1 MHIFFIIPNGI
12 TTCVTCCPN
21 KSKGP
26 PPPAPPPAPP
36 CLGELLMRCLDLLPL
51 ARLDADSLTPH
62 PHSLRPLQGKCHQLV
77 RLEIEKARNL
87 WGTRSWPR
95 PRLPHAPLMGGQPR
109 VPGTWLIL
117 SPAVFKCR
125 LNCGSSSMRRRY
137 NLLRLSNQ
145 SQIAPE
151 EVAQEKG
158 PMNWQLPCKCSTM
171 AEQNGNY
178 NMYRLQIW
186 CIYYKNLK

>member
-1 MHIFFIIPNGI
+1 MGSLNWRYAYAPSDPSARLLGCCATLATTKCCSPCLSDDHLHIFFIIPSGI

-51 ARLDADSLTPH
+51 ARLDADSLTPQ

-95 PRLPHAPLMGGQPR
+95 PRLHHAPLMGG
-109 VPGTWLIL
+109 
-117 SPAVFKCR
+117 
-125 LNCGSSSMRRRY
+125 
-137 NLLRLSNQ
+137 
-145 SQIAPE
+145 SQECLAR
-151 EVAQEKG
+151 G
-158 PMNWQLPCKCSTM
+158 
-171 AEQNGNY
+171 
-178 NMYRLQIW
+178 
-186 CIYYKNLK
+186 

>member
-1 MHIFFIIPNGI
+1 MGHKVMATPMPMP
-12 TTCVTCCPN
+12 TSC
-21 KSKGP
+21 
-26 PPPAPPPAPP
+26 AP
-36 CLGELLMRCLDLLPL
+36 C
-51 ARLDADSLTPH
+51 
-62 PHSLRPLQGKCHQLV
+62 
-77 RLEIEKARNL
+77 
-87 WGTRSWPR
+87 
-95 PRLPHAPLMGGQPR
+95 GGQPR

-125 LNCGSSSMRRRY
+125 LNCGSSSMGRRY

-158 PMNWQLPCKCSTM
+158 PMDWQIPCKFGAM

-178 NMYRLQIW
+178 NMYIQTTDMVYL
-186 CIYYKNLK
+186 L